1 MIKMLLVSILLCNV
15 IVFASANNPFEKRA
29 PFKEATIKYKLLG
42 SSKGTSILYIKEYGK
57 YLCEHEQTKM
67 SMFGFEKEENKLT
80 ISTPDWVYTIDLNS
94 KTGSKVTNFE
104 KYMQQEYAKLTPS
117 EQKTVRRNARKMGAD
132 FSQNMGGDVKFN
144 AAMIHGYS
152 CDKTTVMGM
161 TSYTIHNT
169 AIVLKMDGSVLGVK
183 VKKEATSIDKGT
195 VDSSHFD
202 IPQNVKITYDAT
214 ADSMMKEHAARMM
227 QMLLHPEEAP
237 SLLPTQNKS
246 SEMPQQEDVQKL
258 LKSLF

>member
-1 MIKMLLVSILLCNV
+1 MIKMLLLLMVWCHGV
-15 IVFASANNPFEKRA
+15 VLAGTNNPFEKRT
-29 PFKEATIKYKLLG
+29 PFQEATITYKLSG
-42 SSKGTSILYIKEYGK
+42 SSKGTSTLYIKEYGK
-57 YLCEHEQTKM
+57 YLCEHEQT
-67 SMFGFEKEENKLT
+67 SLRMFGFDKEENKLT

-104 KYMQQEYAKLTPS
+104 KYMQQEYVKLSPS

-132 FSQNMGGDVKFN
+132 FSQNLGGTIKFN

-169 AIVLKMDGSVLGVK
+169 AIVLKMDGSVLGMK
-183 VKKEATSIDKGT
+183 VKKEAISVDKGK
-195 VDSSHFD
+195 VESSRFD
-202 IPQNVKITYDAT
+202 LPKNVKITYDAAT
-214 ADSMMKEHAARMM
+214 DAAMKEHAARMM
-227 QMLLHPEEAP
+227 QMLLHPEKAS
-237 SLLPTQNKS
+237 SLLPKHNNGT
-246 SEMPQQEDVQKL
+246 EGVQQENIQKL